1 MLVRWRKSKY
11 PALVATQVIAL
22 VLLAACSSAGGPA
35 PGNGAEGSTST
46 PAASRLPP
54 VKPYAGYPDALV
66 VLGHSGS
73 TGESSDP
80 SRPGD
85 EVRENSWATG
95 TNPDV
100 NSLYRRIL
108 AVDPQIKDHEIALSK
123 GGATVDDL
131 VNQAQQAVDQQLSRP
146 LVVIQIMDNDI
157 VCPATTNDFDSFEER
172 HSNRR

>member
-1 MLVRWRKSKY
+1 MLAIRMRSWSL
-11 PALVATQVIAL
+11 AILG
-22 VLLAACSSAGGPA
+22 LLEKAR
-35 PGNGAEGSTST
+35 E
-46 PAASRLPP
+46 
-54 VKPYAGYPDALV
+54 
-66 VLGHSGS
+66 
-73 TGESSDP
+73 
-80 SRPGD
+80 

-157 VCPATTNDFDSFEER
+157 VCPATKNDFDSFEER

>member
-1 MLVRWRKSKY
+1 MPTRWCESKFPGLVG
-11 PALVATQVIAL
+11 TQVITL
-22 VLLAACSSAGGPA
+22 LLLAACSSPGAPA
-35 PGNGAEGSTST
+35 PGNAEGSAST
-46 PAASRLPP
+46 PAASSLQPG
-54 VKPYAGYPDALV
+54 KPYGGYPDAIV

-80 SRPGD
+80 SRPGV

-108 AVDPQIKDHEIALSK
+108 AVHPQIKDHEVALSK

-131 VNQAQQAVDQQLSRP
+131 VDQAQQAVDQQPSRP
-146 LVVIQIMDNDI
+146 LVRGRE
-157 VCPATTNDFDSFEER
+157 SFR
-172 HSNRR
+172 V